1 MSISDEKNTSEQEH
15 SFPQNV
21 KNNQHNYPIPRK
33 KGAMSKKVSRHKTP
47 NIQLHLAKLNI
58 AANAPTNANLES
70 LANPTINKSFSQ
82 GPNNPLNRES
92 SSLDISRTSLLSGGI
107 TSLPSNNAIVIAP
120 SAPTRTASSL
130 SRIPFKPVT

>member
-21 KNNQHNYPIPRK
+21 K
-33 KGAMSKKVSRHKTP
+33 KVSRHKTPP
-47 NIQLHLAKLNI
+47 NIQLHLAKLNT
-58 AANAPTNANLES
+58 AAKAPTRANLES
-70 LANPTINKSFSQ
+70 FANPITNKSFSD

-92 SSLDISRTSLLSGGI
+92 SSLDISRTSLFSGGI
-107 TSLPSNNAIVIAP
+107 TSLPFSNAIVIAP